1 MDKLKKKIKTAILRS
16 DEDSLEEV
24 RKMYNEW
31 MSLLDELLVVPG
43 HQVSGCQNLG
53 ASGFQQRIQVKC
65 SRGSAALNQ
74 CLQFN
79 FFRNVH
85 ILLKFFFFEFYSL
98 GH

>member
-1 MDKLKKKIKTAILRS
+1 MDKLKKKIKAAILRS

-43 HQVSGCQNLG
+43 HQVCGCQNLG
-53 ASGFQQRIQVKC
+53 ASLTPQRIQVLFS

-74 CLQFN
+74 CLHLCIP
-79 FFRNVH
+79 R
-85 ILLKFFFFEFYSL
+85 IKCEAIKFFS
-98 GH
+98 

>member
-1 MDKLKKKIKTAILRS
+1 MDKLKKKIKPAILRS

-53 ASGFQQRIQVKC
+53 ASGIQQRIQV
-65 SRGSAALNQ
+65 
-74 CLQFN
+74 
-79 FFRNVH
+79 
-85 ILLKFFFFEFYSL
+85 
-98 GH
+98 

>member
-53 ASGFQQRIQVKC
+53 ASMTPQRIQVLC
-65 SRGSAALNQ
+65 SSRGERCFKSVLAI
-74 CLQFN
+74 QF
-79 FFRNVH
+79 FS
-85 ILLKFFFFEFYSL
+85 YY
-98 GH
+98 